1 MKNTFKK
8 MPLILYLCLFGL
20 IFSCSPEQ
28 DILKSPQKNS
38 RISQKP
44 FKELLLLNSFNNAY
58 EKVKTEKQKNLASR
72 SALEDEYNFSV
83 SEKHPVK
90 IYEVDEKTYYN
101 IFIKR
106 EAVDSTYFENL
117 LLINEKINGE
127 NVPTGY
133 ILKYKTPVK
142 EAAVMIEQHEFFE
155 TTSTPLFGRT
165 IIYCHVVCYPIC
177 CELGGGYTKP
187 HVSNSSLCVTSYNLC
202 VEVCQDYDVGGGS
215 DSESGSGSEGGSSDG
230 GGGGG
235 SSSGG
240 DNGSTPPPPNDCGA
254 CNPPPPVILPVL
266 PEDEDFGP
274 PVNNPCEELKKL
286 TENLNIKNTYTEAP
300 NGLNHKVNSYK
311 EFGFA
316 FARTDIGDTTTPVP
330 NSSKTPNK
338 LNMGNFVGG
347 NFFGASHT
355 HPNIIYDVFPM
366 FPLDDIK
373 YLFDVAVKFESNG
386 EPKDY
391 SIFVLTLT
399 VPAGTYAIKIK
410 DVTKFFAFINSPD
423 FEEQKKNLEESF
435 IKTGLE
441 NQEQLVKDL
450 LYVLEK
456 NDVGI
461 GLYKVKPDFSDW
473 SELKLKP
480 FDYSTLTND
489 NSINEIPCNT
499 NK

>member
-72 SALEDEYNFSV
+72 SALEDEYNFTV
-83 SEKHPVK
+83 SEKHLVK

-106 EAVDSTYFENL
+106 EAVDATYFENL

-133 ILKYKTPVK
+133 ILKYRTPIK

-155 TTSTPLFGRT
+155 TTSTPLFGRIT
-165 IIYCHVVCYPIC
+165 VYCFTACSPIC
-177 CELGGGYTKP
+177 YVLGGSYTTA
-187 HVSNSSLCVTSYNLC
+187 HVANSAECVTSHILC
-202 VEVCQDYDVGGGS
+202 EEICREVPSGGGFGS
-215 DSESGSGSEGGSSDG
+215 SGSGSEGGSSDG

-240 DNGSTPPPPNDCGA
+240 GNGSTPPPPNDCGT

-330 NSSKTPNK
+330 NSSIEPNI
-338 LNMGNFVGG
+338 LDMSNFVGG
-347 NFFGASHT
+347 DFFGASHT
-355 HPNIIYDVFPM
+355 HANIEYGVFPM
-366 FPLDDIK
+366 FPLPDLL
-373 YLFDVAVKFESNG
+373 YLFKVAFKFESNG

-410 DVTKFFAFINSPD
+410 DVAKFFTFINSPN
-423 FEEQKKNLEESF
+423 FEEQKEK
-435 IKTGLE
+435 LE
-441 NQEQLVKDL
+441 NKFIDIGLTNQNQLTKEL
-450 LYVLEK
+450 LNVLEK
-456 NDVGI
+456 NDVGV
-461 GLYKVKPDFSDW
+461 GLYKIKPDFSDW
-473 SELKLKP
+473 SELKLNP
-480 FDYSTLTND
+480 FVTSTSTND